1 MKKKVLLAAVLVGLL
16 LLQAVFA
23 ALAEGQPAL
32 SLDPAEITLDKGEVQ
47 KAFSQRLQENE
58 KKYELQEVK

>member
-23 ALAEGQPAL
+23 GLAEGQPSL
-32 SLDPAEITLDKGEVQ
+32 SLDPAEITLDKGKSQ
-47 KAFSQRLQENE
+47 KLKPVAENVE
-58 KKYELQEVK
+58 NARKIK